1 MAKSEILGIGEL
13 GKSFREVKEGME
25 SRTGRAM
32 VVAAGG
38 VLKRKAKNIAIANGS
53 RRTGAMVKNIV
64 IKRERDAPPN
74 TAQYHLGVRHGRD
87 LTKKQKGA
95 GKKLVVKGNGRIGVR
110 YVDDP
115 YYWRWVEQGHKV
127 VPREPVEDGTT
138 TFTQRLRNGKL
149 VTRSRQYS
157 GASLRARRRAAS
169 GSVDAKPFIAPAL
182 EQGREEAIEAMAAR
196 LQREHEKANK
206 K

>member
-1 MAKSEILGIGEL
+1 MAKSEILGIGDL
-13 GKSFREVKEGME
+13 GKAFREVKQGME
-25 SRTGRAM
+25 ARTGRAM

-38 VLKRKAKNIAIANGS
+38 VLKRRAKSIAIANGS

-74 TAQYHLGVRHGRD
+74 TEQYHLGVRHGRD
-87 LTKKQKGA
+87 LTRKQKGA
-95 GKKLVVKGNGRIGVR
+95 GKRVAINGAGRLVVR

-127 VPREPVEDGTT
+127 VPREPVEDGRT
-138 TFTQRLRNGKL
+138 TFKQRLRNGK
-149 VTRSRQYS
+149 VVIRSREYS

-182 EQGREEAIEAMAAR
+182 EQGRQEAIEAMAAR
-196 LQREHEKANK
+196 LQREHEKASK